1 MSGFLVSAT
10 MGWCAI
16 AATMAAVAAA
26 AELVGRFRDA
36 PGRALKTVPGFAY
49 VMLNGLVAAVLV
61 FGLRRADPPSSN
73 FAIMEQ
79 VLLAC
84 FVTRILAR
92 LRITGMKGADGSI
105 TETGPGQFSERMLAA
120 ISRDLAREKANMRLR
135 VVSEQMVGMDYQ
147 IAYGFVVS
155 EMMSAM
161 QELTDAEKKDI
172 AEALQV
178 IDSRK
183 DLDDDTRL
191 DMLGFLVLDTGG
203 EDFLNQLVKLYFVRY
218 PRRPMPAIAAA

>member
-1 MSGFLVSAT
+1 MSGMLVSAT
-10 MGWCAI
+10 LMWCAI
-16 AATMAAVAAA
+16 AATMACAAAA

-49 VMLNGLVAAVLV
+49 VMLNGLVAAVFLV
-61 FGLRRADPPSSN
+61 GLRRGSPPESS

-84 FVTRILAR
+84 LVTRIMAR
-92 LRITGMKGADGSI
+92 IRITGMKAADGSI
-105 TETGPGQFSERMLAA
+105 TETGPGQFTERMIAA
-120 ISRDLAREKANMRLR
+120 IARDLTREKANMRLR

-161 QELTDAEKKDI
+161 QELSDAEKKDV
-172 AEALQV
+172 AEALSV

-191 DMLGFLVLDTGG
+191 DMLGFLVLDTSG

-218 PRRPMPAIAAA
+218 PRRPMPAVQAA